1 MRRAALLLALALAAC
16 GDDARD
22 GAAADAVA
30 TVDGLAIGAD
40 ELTDLYASTL
50 LQTGLQT
57 DDAEVRD
64 AVLNSLVHKHLFV
77 AAALDDGIAE
87 TPAYAQ
93 ARETAEARALV
104 ARYAFLQVGDQMEAT
119 DADLR
124 RAFVQSQT
132 TYDARHL
139 YARTR
144 AQAEALKARL
154 DAGETFEAL
163 ARETFADEQLRASG
177 GSLGTF
183 GHDEMDPALED
194 AAFELPIGEVS
205 EPVRTAQ
212 GWSIVRVDAR
222 TASPLLTESDFATKR
237 GQLRRY
243 VTRRKRTEA
252 RFALAQQIQDELDVR
267 FDADA
272 MARLAALARGTGARL
287 SDEALAAWRRTPLVR
302 FDSDHLGD
310 AWTVADVEALGA
322 AASDE
327 QRAAIQDEASLEAF
341 VRGLIVRDETVARAR
356 AAGLADDSAVRR
368 AVERELE
375 DWVFSEAKRQLRAD
389 VPIPADT
396 LRAHYAAHADRYTV
410 PERVRAAEILVET
423 RAQADRLLA
432 RLRAGESFAALARAH
447 SLRPGAARA
456 DGDLGAVTRAQLG
469 LAADAVWAAA
479 PGTVVG
485 PIEVAGR
492 YALVRRGETLAPR
505 PMTFDEARPEIAE
518 ALDPVFAERR
528 LVARIAELRER
539 FDVAVDR
546 AALAAVRL
554 FPSSAAPAAA
564 PARRP
569 AS

>member
-57 DDAEVRD
+57 DDPEVRD

-222 TASPLLTESDFATKR
+222 TANPLLTESDFATKR

-479 PGTVVG
+479 PGAVVG
-485 PIEVAGR
+485 PLEVAGR

-505 PMTFDEARPEIAE
+505 PMTFDEARPEIAQ

-528 LVARIAELRER
+528 LVARVAELRER